1 MKKISFRPG
10 RTVALAA
17 IAAFT
22 IGLANCADRE
32 TGKETVS
39 EAGKETVS
47 ETAKIVEK
55 TIVGEKSGLK
65 YVVSVPEKGDPTID
79 SDVKELI
86 AETEGMLAG
95 LTRRTDASI
104 AKLPPITIT
113 FVGKGKTLTG
123 APEQPEGKLDERFND
138 DTDGNPK
145 VARRDAQVVSFTA
158 IKPATRNSFDLGL
171 PAQLRTLTLRDA
183 EARKVTA
190 GIVGKA
196 GGRVSERIEP
206 NKPGKLV
213 PQGWSLNDDNR
224 LRLGSVNQRVTAWPW
239 RTIVQFNYGG
249 GNSGCS
255 GSLIGPRHVVTA
267 AHCIISAGTDDY
279 FGFTVSS
286 GRGGSQFT
294 GQSQMPGCPNSA
306 TQNCPSV
313 GATYWYFVPSQWR
326 AANTSNREQYDFGII
341 VIPNRLGDTVG
352 WMGYWYA
359 PINSLNTVN
368 KYSRGYPSCN
378 AGPANNPR
386 IDDPADP
393 LACPTCTTDLTT
405 CSPQHLYGDGAR
417 CSIGN
422 ATNVDGSGYNRNF
435 RMSCDGSAAMSG
447 SPLYF
452 YGNGNVGASGSVYYT
467 AHDIAWLCGGRANS
481 SSCANVTR
489 ADRLVRN
496 TPEYSGWISYFR
508 STFQ

>member
-1 MKKISFRPG
+1 MTTTFRFRRAG
-10 RTVALAA
+10 IAAALAA
-17 IAAFT
+17 LVL
-22 IGLANCADRE
+22 GLASCLDRDAGPGKLVE
-32 TGKETVS
+32 TTV
-39 EAGKETVS
+39 T
-47 ETAKIVEK
+47 
-55 TIVGEKSGLK
+55 GEKSGLT
-65 YVVSVPEKGDPTID
+65 YVVTIPEKPDDSIN

-86 AETEGMLAG
+86 GETEAMLAG
-95 LTRRTDASI
+95 LAERTGVSI
-104 AKLPPITIT
+104 ADLPPVTIT
-113 FVGKGKTLTG
+113 YLGKGNTLTRD
-123 APEQPEGKLDERFND
+123 PEQPAAEPDERFND
-138 DTDGNPK
+138 ETDGDPK
-145 VARRDAQVVSFTA
+145 AARADAPVVSFTA
-158 IKPATRNSFDLGL
+158 IKPQTRNAFDLGL
-171 PAQLRTLTLRDA
+171 PDRLRVLTLRDA
-183 EARKVTA
+183 EKRNATA
-190 GIVGKA
+190 AIIGEA
-196 GGRVSERIEP
+196 GGRASERIEP

-224 LRLGSVNQRVTAWPW
+224 VRLRGVNQQITEWPW

-249 GNSGCS
+249 TNSGCS

-267 AHCIISAGTDDY
+267 AHCIINAGTDDY
-279 FGFTVSS
+279 FAFTVTS
-286 GRGGSQFT
+286 GRGGNQFA
-294 GQSQMPGCPNSA
+294 GQSNMPGCPNSA
-306 TQNCPSV
+306 TQSCPSI

-326 AANTSNREQYDFGII
+326 AANTSNREQYDIGII
-341 VIPNRLGDTVG
+341 VIPNRLGNTVG

-368 KYSRGYPSCN
+368 KYSRGYPTCN
-378 AGPANNPR
+378 GGPASNPR

-393 LACPTCTTDLTT
+393 LACATCTTDLTV
-405 CSPQHLYGDGAR
+405 CSPQHLYGDAAR

-452 YGNGNVGASGSVYYT
+452 YGNGNVGSSGSVYYT
-467 AHDIAWLCGGRANS
+467 AHDIQWICGGRANS

-508 STFQ
+508 STFP